1 MISFFKCL
9 PRTRWTTVKLE
20 KWWHRLE
27 TETACLQ
34 SQGCVSPLQLTC
46 FKGATFGEC
55 FLFPVCNGLFAFLY
69 HVSNSWRCKTSCH
82 LHANWPIK
90 TITRRFSVHHHIT
103 LRDQL
108 PVATASNHLPTGW
121 GIHIQKATP
130 MKNIWCLLL
139 PQGNVKQLEKQNRA
153 PMGSKKPESCDSYQ
167 AVSVDR
173 DFYIRW
179 LSDRRCKGTFFNKR
193 ENSGLTTRLY
203 LRHLLEEQ
211 LVM

>member
-1 MISFFKCL
+1 MFAKDSLNNCETWKMVTQIGNRDRLSSKLGLCL
-9 PRTRWTTVKLE
+9 TPAANMFQRRNFYLE
-20 KWWHRLE
+20 
-27 TETACLQ
+27 
-34 SQGCVSPLQLTC
+34 
-46 FKGATFGEC
+46 GEC

-90 TITRRFSVHHHIT
+90 TITRRFSVHRHIT

-179 LSDRRCKGTFFNKR
+179 LSDRHCKGTFFNKR

-203 LRHLLEEQ
+203 LRHLLKEQ

>member
-1 MISFFKCL
+1 MFAKDSLNNCETWKMVTQIGNRDRLSSKPGLCL
-9 PRTRWTTVKLE
+9 TPAANMFQRRNFYLE
-20 KWWHRLE
+20 
-27 TETACLQ
+27 
-34 SQGCVSPLQLTC
+34 
-46 FKGATFGEC
+46 GEC

-90 TITRRFSVHHHIT
+90 TIPRRFSVHRHIT

-153 PMGSKKPESCDSYQ
+153 PMGSKKPESCGSYQ

-179 LSDRRCKGTFFNKR
+179 LSDRHCKGTFFNKW